1 MMIYDLDANNNRE
14 DVTTADDNHED
25 VTTGGDNLEDVTIAD
40 YDVTTAVSDNEDVL
54 RSNPSKAEGWQD
66 CYDSDGNFDPVSTDY
81 VTNANKYPDD
91 VT

>member
-1 MMIYDLDANNNRE
+1 MTILQVSLLTIMMIDDLDADNNRE

-54 RSNPSKAEGWQD
+54 RSNL
-66 CYDSDGNFDPVSTDY
+66 N
-81 VTNANKYPDD
+81 
-91 VT
+91 